1 MTPDDAKRA
10 HRKITLLTAC
20 VVAAL
25 AAPTGYDHGGWLNAV
40 VVTVT
45 AGGGGGLVGGY
56 LLRHRLIAALTK
68 SAGL

>member
-25 AAPTGYDHGGWLNAV
+25 AAPTGYDHGGWGNAAV
-40 VVTVT
+40 VMVI
-45 AGGGGGLVGGY
+45 AGGGGAVGGY
-56 LLRHRLIAALTK
+56 LVRHRLIAALTK
-68 SAGL
+68 SAGR